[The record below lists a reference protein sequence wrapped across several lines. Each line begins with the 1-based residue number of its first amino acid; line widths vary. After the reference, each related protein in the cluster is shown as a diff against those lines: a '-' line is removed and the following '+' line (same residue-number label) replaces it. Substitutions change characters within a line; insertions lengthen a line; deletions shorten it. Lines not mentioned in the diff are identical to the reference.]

1 MSSALVAMA
10 VALGLWWFSTGIILL
25 AVRRADRAG
34 MSGTLVLWGLPFL
47 AFGLFAAWDVRG
59 VADVIH
65 AYVGFV
71 AALAVW
77 GWIELAF
84 LSGVVTGPRRAPL
97 GAVVG
102 LDRFRGAW
110 AIVAWHE
117 LALLAGLLGLV
128 ALSWGQPNA
137 MAAWTFGVLYLARVL
152 AKLNLFLGVPGI
164 NLEAIPRALSHVP
177 SCFRRGPPGWF
188 FAASITLLGLLTAL
202 LIAQLGSASSDAER
216 VSLGLLAALAALA
229 TFEHW
234 MMLLPMA
241 DTKMWRWL
249 MPAPE
254 TKTTGETA

>member
-1 MSSALVAMA
+1 FL
-10 VALGLWWFSTGIILL
+10 LFGGL
-25 AVRRADRAG
+25 
-34 MSGTLVLWGLPFL
+34 
-47 AFGLFAAWDVRG
+47 AAWDVRS
-59 VADVIH
+59 VVDVTH
-65 AYVGFV
+65 AYVGFI

-97 GAVVG
+97 GAEVAG
-102 LDRFRGAW
+102 LARFRGAW

-117 LALLAGLLGLV
+117 IALLAGLVALV
-128 ALSWGQPNA
+128 AIAWGAPNA
-137 MAAWTFGVLYLARVL
+137 MAAWTYGVLYLARVL

-188 FAASITLLGLLTAL
+188 FAGSITLLGLLTAL
-202 LIAQLGSASSDAER
+202 LIAQLGGAASDAER

-234 MMLLPMA
+234 MMLLPLA